1 MKKLNKK
8 EILRLIKK
16 WKLNQKI
23 IDLTDK
29 GLIGLA
35 EKIIDY
41 ETKKN
46 KNE

>member
-1 MKKLNKK
+1 MVKINKK
-8 EILRLIKK
+8 ELLILIKN

-29 GLIGLA
+29 GLINLA

-41 ETKKN
+41 ETKK
-46 KNE
+46 KKK